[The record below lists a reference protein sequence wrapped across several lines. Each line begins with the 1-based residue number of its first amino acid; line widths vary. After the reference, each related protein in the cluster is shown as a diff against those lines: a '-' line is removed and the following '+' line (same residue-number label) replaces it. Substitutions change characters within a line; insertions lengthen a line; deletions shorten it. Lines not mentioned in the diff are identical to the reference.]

1 MAPATALQDELA
13 EEILLRLP
21 PDDPALLVRT
31 ALTPA
36 SAAGS
41 ASSTARRHAAVFC
54 ADAGC
59 SHLDCRHNPFT
70 VIYVSIIGEWKMEV
84 YIYSSEAVQWH
95 LPSVPYAAAQQ
106 GDYLDLGPS
115 VLVGNLLY
123 FVLRRNTRILEYNVA
138 TREMGVVHLPPGC
151 FSERRNMLMT
161 AEDGCLG
168 FATVHKSKLC
178 LWSKENGS
186 DKDAGWA
193 QRRVIDLK
201 MLLPIRSL
209 LTPPHV
215 VGFANGIGVIFVHT
229 CDGLFTIDLNSSRVK
244 KARKASDGSRVFPY
258 MSYCTPALR
267 AATTST
273 DEGPTMG
280 ASSASDA

>member
-1 MAPATALQDELA
+1 
-13 EEILLRLP
+13 
-21 PDDPALLVRT
+21 
-31 ALTPA
+31 
-36 SAAGS
+36 
-41 ASSTARRHAAVFC
+41 
-54 ADAGC
+54 
-59 SHLDCRHNPFT
+59 
-70 VIYVSIIGEWKMEV
+70 MEV